1 MLLEQYYDIPA
12 APECLLIDDPL
23 FYLAAI
29 PAVMIFGIAKGGFG
43 GGLGV
48 LGVPILALVISP
60 IQAAAI
66 LLPILCV
73 MDLFTM
79 LAYRKHW
86 QWPELRILIPGA
98 LAGIGVGT
106 LLFGYLD
113 PAVVK
118 AIVGVIAIG
127 FSAHYWAN
135 KLSGG
140 NAVHG
145 SLARGYGVIAGAVGG
160 FTSMIAHAGGP
171 PITMYLLRRPVN
183 RTVFIAI
190 TSVFFAVVNYVKLV
204 PYAWLGQLS
213 TENVMQSVILMPL
226 APLGVGMGVW
236 MHRRVSDRFFFNL
249 AYALLL
255 LVGIKLIHDAVR
267 GLA

>member
-1 MLLEQYYDIPA
+1 MRVEQYYDLPA
-12 APECLLIDDPL
+12 APECPLIDDPL
-23 FYLAAI
+23 FYLAAV
-29 PAVMIFGIAKGGFG
+29 PAVLIFGIAKGGFG

-48 LGVPILALVISP
+48 LGVPILSLVISP
-60 IQAAAI
+60 LQAAAI

-79 LAYRKHW
+79 LAYRGHW
-86 QWPELRILIPGA
+86 QWPELGTLIPGA
-98 LAGIGVGT
+98 LAGIAVGT

-118 AIVGVIAIG
+118 AIIGVIAIG
-127 FSAHYWAN
+127 FSLQYWA
-135 KLSGG
+135 KLILRG
-140 NAVHG
+140 NTVHR
-145 SLARGYGVIAGAVGG
+145 SVARGYGVIAGAVGG

-171 PITMYLLRRPVN
+171 PVTMYLLRRPVD

-213 TENVMQSVILMPL
+213 TENMLQSVMLMPL
-226 APLGVGMGVW
+226 APLGVGLGVW

-249 AYALLL
+249 AYTLLL
-255 LVGIKLIHDAVR
+255 LVGIKLINDAVR
-267 GLA
+267 GFA